1 MKWYCHDPAAFL
13 EGCIGLNAEERGFY
27 ITLLD
32 LIYARAPN
40 NGVTDELVVKAMAC
54 RPQVWRRV
62 KASLI
67 AKGKVWD
74 AEGQLAANRVETTL
88 QTAAKLMAN
97 RTRSGRVS
105 ALKRAE
111 IKHLSGQAH

>member
-1 MKWYCHDPAAFL
+1 MKWYKHDPAAFL

-32 LIYARAPN
+32 LLYARAPN
-40 NGVTDELVVKAMAC
+40 GGVIDRLVVDAMAC

-67 AKGKVWD
+67 AKGKVRD
-74 AEGQLAANRVETTL
+74 GPDGLTANRVETTV
-88 QTAAKLMAN
+88 QTAVKLMSN

-105 ALKRAE
+105 ALKRGE
-111 IKHLSGQAH
+111 LNGLGRKSH

>member
-1 MKWYCHDPAAFL
+1 VKWYYHDPAAFL

-40 NGVTDELVVKAMAC
+40 GSVTDELVVKAMAC

-67 AKGKVWD
+67 AKGKVRE
-74 AEGQLAANRVETTL
+74 AEGWLMANRVETTL

-111 IKHLSGQAH
+111 INALAEKAH